1 MENTP
6 NQPAEF
12 KAPEQKTD
20 IKKWAIIAA
29 IVIIALFFLKT
40 LFSPE
45 NIAERMIEQ
54 ASNGEYDVDV
64 KGDGSMQITD
74 TKGEGMNIVTGKN
87 ATLPDNWPNTVPTL
101 PDANIEYSAVVSNG
115 EDGTSFTVTYSTK
128 QAIKSVMDFYTEGL
142 TTNGWTIEATVN
154 TSDGSMLSASNE
166 NDDAVVINVGESEQ
180 GTMVVISAQTSK

>member
-6 NQPAEF
+6 NQPVEF
-12 KAPEQKTD
+12 KTPEQKPD
-20 IKKWAIIAA
+20 IKKWAIIAVV
-29 IVIIALFFLKT
+29 VIIALLFLKT

-45 NIAERMIEQ
+45 NVAERMIEQ

-74 TKGEGMNIVTGKN
+74 TKGEGVNIVTGKK
-87 ATLPDNWPNTVPTL
+87 AALPDNWPNTVPTL

-128 QAIKSVMDFYTEGL
+128 QAIDAVMDFYTDGL
-142 TTNGWTIEATVN
+142 TANGWTIEATVN

-166 NDDAVVINVGESEQ
+166 NDEAVVINVGESEQ